1 MYNRKIIFI
10 ILLSFAAAMSGCSS
24 HDTEGTAV
32 TLDNGEQVGT
42 IVTIPA
48 DESGVSDPSE
58 SRSSSSSSLETA
70 ASSGAGDDIIVAR
83 STTVA
88 DEYVFNYYG
97 TDIEPGQPAD
107 SVIEALGTGYE
118 YYEQSTEASGS
129 GQSGNTQSGNNRTSG
144 EITKIYTYR
153 DFTLYTRPSAG
164 AYYISSIDINSADC
178 STLEGISTGAS
189 ADEVVAAYGD
199 GYTDNG
205 DSITYKSG
213 DSQLS
218 FFFTDGT
225 VSDITYDYIDN

>member
-32 TLDNGEQVGT
+32 TPDNGEQVGT

-48 DESGVSDPSE
+48 DESEVSDPSE

-70 ASSGAGDDIIVAR
+70 ASSGRAMTLSLQGQRQLQMVCVQLLR
-83 STTVA
+83 NRHRT
-88 DEYVFNYYG
+88 
-97 TDIEPGQPAD
+97 GQPAD
-107 SVIEALGTGYE
+107 GVIEALGTGYE
-118 YYEQSTEASGS
+118 YYEQSTEASG
-129 GQSGNTQSGNNRTSG
+129 GGRSGNTQSGNNRTSG